1 MSNRQER
8 RRRRHIVTRDGEITH
23 VLTSTGFEVEVS
35 GDRLTKIW
43 ERDPLADVA
52 PTDHVWALFAM
63 FRVDPDTVFN
73 GQSHLD
79 TENLITISGPGCYRC
94 EQTYTAAIAAA
105 PCPGEPS

>member
-8 RRRRHIVTRDGEITH
+8 RKRHIISRDGGVTN
-23 VLTSTGFEVEVS
+23 VLTSTGIEVEVS
-35 GDRLTKIW
+35 GDQFTKIW
-43 ERDPLADVA
+43 ERDPLADVG

-63 FRVDPDTVFN
+63 FRVDINTVFD

-79 TENLITISGPGCYRC
+79 TENLVTISGPGCYRC

-105 PCPGEPS
+105 PCPGEPA